1 MLFCLRGVHSCDRI
15 CQYAW
20 RGRSLVSQL
29 CSPVGIS
36 RWESSGSLL
45 EISSPSL
52 LACAVPARV
61 PAFVHRKRC
70 AGRLCGSRN
79 VDVPI
84 EYAYRRNR
92 AEIRES
98 WTPKLVACVEGGP
111 LSGRPEGCKSVI
123 LSSPLAS
130 ASTSSS
136 SGPRSSNSSSGITA
150 RRDKAANSRSWIWSG
165 SSAKPWICYW
175 AYRTPVTA

>member
-1 MLFCLRGVHSCDRI
+1 VISPPLFLSLWIIFSMLFCLRGVHSCGRI

-36 RWESSGSLL
+36 RRESSGSLL

-70 AGRLCGSRN
+70 AGRLCGSMFQSNTRIVAISYSN
-79 VDVPI
+79 AKNVVLFGTSPNHRDFLSRPLSFFVDDHSGKILDVVEVGESSLGWRRRWRCVDV
-84 EYAYRRNR
+84 ECND
-92 AEIRES
+92 
-98 WTPKLVACVEGGP
+98 LGVEG
-111 LSGRPEGCKSVI
+111 V
-123 LSSPLAS
+123 A
-130 ASTSSS
+130 
-136 SGPRSSNSSSGITA
+136 
-150 RRDKAANSRSWIWSG
+150 
-165 SSAKPWICYW
+165 
-175 AYRTPVTA
+175 